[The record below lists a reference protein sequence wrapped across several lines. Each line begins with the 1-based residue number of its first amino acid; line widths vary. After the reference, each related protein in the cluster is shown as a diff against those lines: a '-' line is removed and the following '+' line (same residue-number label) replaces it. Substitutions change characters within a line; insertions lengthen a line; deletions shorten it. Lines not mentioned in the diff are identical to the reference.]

1 MQITR
6 GAIPTGQKV
15 IIYGPEGIGKTT
27 LAAQFPGAVFI
38 DTEGST
44 KNYDVARLP
53 TPSSWEM
60 LKAEAE
66 YPLTHPGEVGTLIID
81 TADWA
86 EKLCNRAV
94 CAKAN
99 KAGIEDFGY
108 GKGYTYAA
116 EEFGRLLDILE
127 RLTAQGIHVVIT
139 AHAQLRKV
147 EQPDEMSS
155 YDRWELKC
163 SKQLSPILKEWADMV
178 LFCNYKTMVVQTKDG
193 KGKAQ
198 GSRRVMYTTHNACWD
213 AKNRVNLSDELDM
226 DWRCIAFAFA
236 PNADLSN
243 QYCPPAVNMPPA
255 PLQMPPQTENMTV
268 APPVPP
274 TPPAPPVPPA
284 PAQMPPAPP
293 NVAAPPVPST
303 PLEPIQTPPAA
314 PMPAPK
320 TAPLALTPDPPVV
333 MAAPPDAADLYAG
346 IDPALA
352 DLMRQN
358 NVSPQELQQAVSSK
372 GYLPAALPVSQYP
385 ADFVAG
391 CLVAAWPQVLQLVQ
405 QMRSPQHWT
414 ELSEADDD
422 LPF

>member
-53 TPSSWEM
+53 APTSWEM
-60 LKAEAE
+60 LKSEAE
-66 YPLTHPGEVGTLIID
+66 YPLTHPGEVGTLVID

-86 EKLCNRAV
+86 EKLCHRAV
-94 CAKAN
+94 CARAN

-116 EEFGRLLDILE
+116 EEFGRLLDILD
-127 RLTAQGIHVVIT
+127 RLTAQGIHVVIN

-178 LFCNYKTMVVQTKDG
+178 LFCNYKTMVVKTKDG

-198 GSRRVMYTTHNACWD
+198 GSRRVMYTVHNACWD
-213 AKNRVNLSDELDM
+213 AKNRVNLSDELEM
-226 DWRCIAFAFA
+226 DWRCISFAFQ

-243 QYCPPAVNMPPA
+243 QYRPPAAVPA
-255 PLQMPPQTENMTV
+255 PVQTPPQPGNA
-268 APPVPP
+268 APVVPEPVR
-274 TPPAPPVPPA
+274 TPPAPPVMTEPVTVPGQAEPA
-284 PAQMPPAPP
+284 PAPARPEK
-293 NVAAPPVPST
+293 NAPQST
-303 PLEPIQTPPAA
+303 A
-314 PMPAPK
+314 
-320 TAPLALTPDPPVV
+320 DP
-333 MAAPPDAADLYAG
+333 YAG

-352 DLMRQN
+352 DLMRAD
-358 NVSPQELQQAVSSK
+358 NVTPGALRRAVASK
-372 GYLPAALPVSQYP
+372 GYLPAELPVSQYP

-391 CLVAAWPQVLQLVQ
+391 CLVAAWPQVRQLAR
-405 QMRSPQHWT
+405 QMGAADGWT
-414 ELSEADDD
+414 ELAGEDND

>member
-6 GAIPTGQKV
+6 GTIPTGQKV

-53 TPSSWEM
+53 APTRWEM

-66 YPLTHPGEVGTLIID
+66 YPLTHPGEVGTLVID

-94 CAKAN
+94 CAKSN
-99 KAGIEDFGY
+99 KTGIEDFGY

-116 EEFGRLLDILE
+116 EEFGRLLDILS
-127 RLTAQGIHVVIT
+127 RLTEQGIHVVIT

-178 LFCNYKTMVVQTKDG
+178 LFCNYKTMVVKTKDG

-198 GSRRVMYTTHNACWD
+198 GNRRVMYTTHNACWD
-213 AKNRVNLSDELDM
+213 AKNRVNLPDELDM
-226 DWRCIAFAFA
+226 DWKQIAFAFQVNQYQTGA
-236 PNADLSN
+236 ANVTPIPVSTPPQQVSRMGADTQVDTASADLHVDAT
-243 QYCPPAVNMPPA
+243 PPLV
-255 PLQMPPQTENMTV
+255 
-268 APPVPP
+268 VPP
-274 TPPAPPVPPA
+274 DMG
-284 PAQMPPAPP
+284 AQQ
-293 NVAAPPVPST
+293 S
-303 PLEPIQTPPAA
+303 
-314 PMPAPK
+314 
-320 TAPLALTPDPPVV
+320 
-333 MAAPPDAADLYAG
+333 AADPYAG

-352 DLMRQN
+352 DLMRADG
-358 NVSPQELQQAVSSK
+358 VPPRALQRAVASK
-372 GYLPAALPVSQYP
+372 GYLPEDLPVSRYP

-391 CLVAAWPQVLQLVQ
+391 CLVAAWPQVRQLAQ
-405 QMRSPQHWT
+405 QMSLSPDWV
-414 ELSEADDD
+414 ELTGQDKD

>member
-6 GAIPTGQKV
+6 GTIPTGQKV

-53 TPSSWEM
+53 APTSWEM

-66 YPLTHPGEVGTLIID
+66 YPLTHPGEVGTLVID

-94 CAKAN
+94 CAKSN
-99 KAGIEDFGY
+99 KTGIEDFGY

-116 EEFGRLLDILE
+116 EEFGRLLDILS
-127 RLTAQGIHVVIT
+127 RLTEQGIHVVIT

-178 LFCNYKTMVVQTKDG
+178 LFCNYKTMVVKTKDG

-198 GSRRVMYTTHNACWD
+198 GNRRVMYTTHNACWD
-213 AKNRVNLSDELDM
+213 AKNRVNLPDELDM
-226 DWRCIAFAFA
+226 DWKQIAFAFQVNA
-236 PNADLSN
+236 PQGN
-243 QYCPPAVNMPPA
+243 QHQPSAVNVVPMPVSA
-255 PLQMPPQTENMTV
+255 PPQPVSGMGADTQQIYTASANFHVDATQPLV
-268 APPVPP
+268 VPP
-274 TPPAPPVPPA
+274 DRGT
-284 PAQMPPAPP
+284 
-293 NVAAPPVPST
+293 
-303 PLEPIQTPPAA
+303 PIQTPPE
-314 PMPAPK
+314 PVQMPPVEPAPE
-320 TAPLALTPDPPVV
+320 PVP
-333 MAAPPDAADLYAG
+333 MTAPPDMGAQQSTADPYAG

-352 DLMRQN
+352 DLMRADG
-358 NVSPQELQQAVSSK
+358 VPPRALQRAVASK
-372 GYLPAALPVSQYP
+372 GYLPEDLPVSRYP

-391 CLVAAWPQVLQLVQ
+391 CLVAAWPQVRQLAQ
-405 QMRSPQHWT
+405 QMSLAPDWV
-414 ELSEADDD
+414 ELTGQDKD

>member
-6 GAIPTGQKV
+6 GTIPTGQKV

-53 TPSSWEM
+53 APTSWEM

-66 YPLTHPGEVGTLIID
+66 YPLTHPGEVGTLVID

-94 CAKAN
+94 CAKSN
-99 KAGIEDFGY
+99 KTGIEDFGY

-116 EEFGRLLDILE
+116 EEFGRLLDILS
-127 RLTAQGIHVVIT
+127 RLTEQGIHVVIT

-178 LFCNYKTMVVQTKDG
+178 LFCNYKTMVVKTKDG

-198 GSRRVMYTTHNACWD
+198 GNRRVMYSTHNACWD
-213 AKNRVNLSDELDM
+213 AKNRVNLPDELDM
-226 DWRCIAFAFA
+226 DWKQIAFAFQVNQYQTGA
-236 PNADLSN
+236 ANVTPIPVSTPPQQASKMGADTQVDTASADLHVDAT
-243 QYCPPAVNMPPA
+243 PP
-255 PLQMPPQTENMTV
+255 LV
-268 APPVPP
+268 APPDMG
-274 TPPAPPVPPA
+274 
-284 PAQMPPAPP
+284 AQQ
-293 NVAAPPVPST
+293 S
-303 PLEPIQTPPAA
+303 
-314 PMPAPK
+314 
-320 TAPLALTPDPPVV
+320 
-333 MAAPPDAADLYAG
+333 AADPYAG

-352 DLMRQN
+352 DLMRADG
-358 NVSPQELQQAVSSK
+358 VPPRALQRAVASK
-372 GYLPAALPVSQYP
+372 GYLPEDLPVSRYP

-391 CLVAAWPQVLQLVQ
+391 CLVAAWPQVRQLAQ
-405 QMRSPQHWT
+405 QMSLAPDWV
-414 ELSEADDD
+414 ELTGQDND

>member
-6 GAIPTGQKV
+6 GTIPTGQKV

-53 TPSSWEM
+53 APTSWEM

-66 YPLTHPGEVGTLIID
+66 YPLTHPGEVGTLVID

-94 CAKAN
+94 CAKSN
-99 KAGIEDFGY
+99 KTGIEDFGY

-116 EEFGRLLDILE
+116 EEFGRLLDILS
-127 RLTAQGIHVVIT
+127 RLTEQGIHVVIT

-178 LFCNYKTMVVQTKDG
+178 LFCNYKTMVVKTKDG

-198 GSRRVMYTTHNACWD
+198 GNRRVMYTTHNACWD
-213 AKNRVNLSDELDM
+213 AKNRVNLPDELDM
-226 DWRCIAFAFA
+226 DWKQIAFAFQVNQYQTGA
-236 PNADLSN
+236 ANVTPIPVSTPPQQVSRMGADTQVDTASADLHVDAT
-243 QYCPPAVNMPPA
+243 PPLV
-255 PLQMPPQTENMTV
+255 
-268 APPVPP
+268 VPP
-274 TPPAPPVPPA
+274 DMG
-284 PAQMPPAPP
+284 AQQ
-293 NVAAPPVPST
+293 S
-303 PLEPIQTPPAA
+303 
-314 PMPAPK
+314 
-320 TAPLALTPDPPVV
+320 
-333 MAAPPDAADLYAG
+333 AADPYAG

-352 DLMRQN
+352 DLMRADG
-358 NVSPQELQQAVSSK
+358 VPPRALQRAVASK
-372 GYLPAALPVSQYP
+372 GYLPEDLPVSRYP

-391 CLVAAWPQVLQLVQ
+391 CLVAAWPQVRQLAQ
-405 QMRSPQHWT
+405 QMSLSPDWV
-414 ELSEADDD
+414 ELTGQDKD